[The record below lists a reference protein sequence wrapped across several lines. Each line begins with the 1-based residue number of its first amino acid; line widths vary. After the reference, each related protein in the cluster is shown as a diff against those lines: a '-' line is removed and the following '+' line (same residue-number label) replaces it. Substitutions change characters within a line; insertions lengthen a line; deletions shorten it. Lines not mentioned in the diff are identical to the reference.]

1 MVQKHA
7 LRSGEW
13 FGTDSDRIGYIRSTF
28 SAIKKML
35 FETTFSGI
43 FYTQNS
49 IRNGFVLLCNVF
61 MGSKNIDFRLSNAVS
76 DVFLRAF
83 VIFVDMICDHH
94 KNVGFWPFFQ
104 YDQFSNT
111 VLGYKKGSKINFDIG
126 FKSATNKMWG
136 VSFVTFVQK

>member
-1 MVQKHA
+1 
-7 LRSGEW
+7 
-13 FGTDSDRIGYIRSTF
+13 
-28 SAIKKML
+28 
-35 FETTFSGI
+35 
-43 FYTQNS
+43 
-49 IRNGFVLLCNVF
+49 

-94 KNVGFWPFFQ
+94 KKVDFWHFFQ

-126 FKSATNKMWG
+126 FRSATNKMWG
-136 VSFVTFVQK
+136 VSYVTFFRKWSETLPSERPRGGLKNPDF